1 VFFLIEHNQKAWLRY
16 LSDGAGATMKLR
28 IAGLALIASVCA
40 AAAADVAYPTPT
52 AAPASPAVSSAY
64 NWSGFYVGAMG
75 GYGSTSSQ
83 RVKGE
88 FAGGTVGANWQMS
101 YIVAGVEAEGAWSN
115 IGRPSNGFTSYD
127 AQTFGSVN
135 GRLGVA
141 MDNILFYGKGGF
153 AFLSNTVEVPIFAVS
168 GSKVQTGWDAGGGI
182 EVGFLQNWSVKAE
195 YLYSHYDSR
204 DIQAGPF
211 LIRSGD
217 LNVHSGKI
225 GVNYKFGWPST
236 PVTARY

>member
-1 VFFLIEHNQKAWLRY
+1 
-16 LSDGAGATMKLR
+16 MKLR
-28 IAGLALIASVCA
+28 IAGLALIASVSA
-40 AAAADVAYPTPT
+40 VAAADVGYPARTATPV
-52 AAPASPAVSSAY
+52 SPAY

-88 FAGGTVGANWQMS
+88 FAGGTIGANWQMS
-101 YIVAGVEAEGAWSN
+101 YIVVGVEAEGGWSN
-115 IGRPSNGFTSYD
+115 IGRPYNGADSYR
-127 AQTFGSVN
+127 AQALGSVN

-153 AFLSNTVEVPIFAVS
+153 AVLSNTVEVPILAS
-168 GSKVQTGWDAGGGI
+168 SDSKVHTGWDVGGGI
-182 EVGFLQNWSVKAE
+182 EVGFLQNWSVKGE
-195 YLYSHYDSR
+195 YLYTHYDSQDYR
-204 DIQAGPF
+204 AGPF

>member
-1 VFFLIEHNQKAWLRY
+1 
-16 LSDGAGATMKLR
+16 MKLR

-40 AAAADVAYPTPT
+40 AAAADVAYPTRTVTPV
-52 AAPASPAVSSAY
+52 SPAY

-75 GYGSTSSQ
+75 GYGSTGTQ

-101 YIVAGVEAEGAWSN
+101 YFVAGVEAEGAWSN
-115 IGRPSNGFTSYD
+115 IGRPLGIFNDSYR
-127 AQTFGSVN
+127 ANALGSVN

-141 MDNILFYGKGGF
+141 IDNILFYGKGGF
-153 AFLSNTVEVPIFAVS
+153 AFLNNTVEVPLFAAS

-195 YLYSHYDSR
+195 YLYSHYASV
-204 DIQAGPF
+204 DIPAGP
-211 LIRSGD
+211 LLVRSGD

-225 GVNYKFGWPST
+225 GVNYRFGWGGT
-236 PVTARY
+236 PVTAKY

>member
-1 VFFLIEHNQKAWLRY
+1 
-16 LSDGAGATMKLR
+16 MKLR
-28 IAGLALIASVCA
+28 IAGLALIASVSA
-40 AAAADVAYPTPT
+40 AAAADVGYPARTGTPV
-52 AAPASPAVSSAY
+52 SPAY

-83 RVKGE
+83 HVKGE
-88 FAGGTVGANWQMS
+88 FAGGTIGANWQMS
-101 YIVAGVEAEGAWSN
+101 YIVAGVEAEGGWSN
-115 IGRPSNGFTSYD
+115 IGRPYNGVDSYN
-127 AQTFGSVN
+127 ANALGSVN

-141 MDNILFYGKGGF
+141 IDNILFYGKGGF
-153 AFLSNTVEVPIFAVS
+153 AFLNNTVDVPPIFAAS

-195 YLYSHYDSR
+195 YLYTHYASV

-225 GVNYKFGWPST
+225 GVNYRFAWPGT

>member
-1 VFFLIEHNQKAWLRY
+1 
-16 LSDGAGATMKLR
+16 MKLR
-28 IAGLALIASVCA
+28 IAGLALIASVSA
-40 AAAADVAYPTPT
+40 AAAADVGYPARTVTPV
-52 AAPASPAVSSAY
+52 SPAF

-75 GYGSTSSQ
+75 GYGSTGSQ

-101 YIVAGVEAEGAWSN
+101 YVVVGVEAEGAWSN
-115 IGRPSNGFTSYD
+115 IGRRSNGFTSYD
-127 AQTFGSVN
+127 AQAFGSIN

-141 MDNILFYGKGGF
+141 WDNILFYGKGGF
-153 AFLSNTVEVPIFAVS
+153 AALSNTVNVPLVAAS
-168 GSKVQTGWDAGGGI
+168 DTKVQTGWDVGGGI

-195 YLYSHYDSR
+195 YLYSHYASVDLRPS
-204 DIQAGPF
+204 PL
-211 LIRSGD
+211 LINSGD

-225 GVNYKFGWPST
+225 GVNYRFGWPST

>member
-1 VFFLIEHNQKAWLRY
+1 
-16 LSDGAGATMKLR
+16 MKLR

-40 AAAADVAYPTPT
+40 AAAADVGYPARTVTPV
-52 AAPASPAVSSAY
+52 SPAY

-75 GYGSTSSQ
+75 GYGSTGSQ

-88 FAGGTVGANWQMS
+88 FAGGTAGANWQMS
-101 YIVAGVEAEGAWSN
+101 HVVVGVEAEGAWSN

-127 AQTFGSVN
+127 AQAFGSVN

-141 MDNILFYGKGGF
+141 WDNILFYGKGGF
-153 AFLSNTVEVPIFAVS
+153 AFLSNTVNVPLVAAS
-168 GSKVQTGWDAGGGI
+168 DTKVQTGWDAGGGI

-195 YLYSHYDSR
+195 YLYSHYASVDLR
-204 DIQAGPF
+204 PGPL
-211 LIRSGD
+211 LINSGD

-225 GVNYKFGWPST
+225 GVNYRFGWGPA

>member
-1 VFFLIEHNQKAWLRY
+1 
-16 LSDGAGATMKLR
+16 MKLR
-28 IAGLALIASVCA
+28 IAVLALIASVCA
-40 AAAADVAYPTPT
+40 AAAADVPYPTKTTTPV
-52 AAPASPAVSSAY
+52 SPAY

-75 GYGSTSSQ
+75 GYGSTNSQ

-101 YIVAGVEAEGAWSN
+101 YIVVGVEAEGAWSN

-127 AQTFGSVN
+127 AQALGSVN

-141 MDNILFYGKGGF
+141 WDNILFYGKGGF
-153 AFLSNTVEVPIFAVS
+153 AILSNTINVPPFAVS
-168 GSKVQTGWDAGGGI
+168 DTKVQTGWDVGAGI

-195 YLYSHYDSR
+195 YLYSHYDSVDLR
-204 DIQAGPF
+204 PGPF
-211 LIRSGD
+211 LISSGD

-225 GVNYKFGWPST
+225 GVNYRFGWPGT

>member
-1 VFFLIEHNQKAWLRY
+1 
-16 LSDGAGATMKLR
+16 MKLR

-40 AAAADVAYPTPT
+40 AAAADVAYPTRTVTPV
-52 AAPASPAVSSAY
+52 SPAY

-75 GYGSTSSQ
+75 GYGSTGTQ

-115 IGRPSNGFTSYD
+115 IGRPLGIFNDSYR
-127 AQTFGSVN
+127 ANALGSVN

-141 MDNILFYGKGGF
+141 IDNILFYGKGGF
-153 AFLSNTVEVPIFAVS
+153 AFLNNTVEVPLFAAS

-195 YLYSHYDSR
+195 YLYSHYASV
-204 DIQAGPF
+204 DIPAGP
-211 LIRSGD
+211 LLVRSGD

-225 GVNYKFGWPST
+225 GVNYRFGWGGT
-236 PVTARY
+236 PVTAKY